1 MALVLSGD
9 AGITFPVT
17 AGSASAVQASS
28 GRVLQV
34 VNATYST
41 YTSFS
46 SATLADL
53 GLSATITPSSSSS
66 KILVFTDLAGGIAVT
81 TTSAGANVKLL
92 RGSTIIVN
100 LEQTAGIMSGT
111 STERNWGAFGSSS
124 YLDSPATTSATTYKI
139 QVANTNGSGNIYVNN
154 YALTANSA
162 TCTMTLM
169 EIAA

>member
-1 MALVLSGD
+1 MPISTIDNSG
-9 AGITFPVT
+9 I
-17 AGSASAVQASS
+17 SASAAISTS
-28 GRVLQV
+28 KLGTGAVLQV

-66 KILVFTDLAGGIAVT
+66 KILVFTDLAGGIAT
-81 TTSAGANVKLL
+81 TTVSASANVKLL
-92 RGSTIIVN
+92 RGSTTIVN
-100 LEQTAGIMSGT
+100 LEQTAGLMSGT

-139 QVANTNGSGNIYVNN
+139 QVANTNGSGTIYVNN
-154 YALTANSA
+154 YSLTANSA

-169 EIAA
+169 EISA